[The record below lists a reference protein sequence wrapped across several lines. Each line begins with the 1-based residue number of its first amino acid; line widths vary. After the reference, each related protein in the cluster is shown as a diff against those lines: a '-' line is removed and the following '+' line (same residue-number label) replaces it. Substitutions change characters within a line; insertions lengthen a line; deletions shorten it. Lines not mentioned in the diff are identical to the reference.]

1 MIINLWSTPRTGSVW
16 YSKFLSQKYVNSF
29 VVTEMFNRYYMNMYQ
44 VRDLTGAIKN
54 YNQPVVGGSFKEY
67 FLDSMNF
74 LSKQDIYG
82 VRARTIEQEEEY
94 CFELLKKV
102 NKDQILIMH
111 NHIDPINDNIR
122 NWLLANADKN
132 YWIYRKN
139 KKLQLAS
146 YAVALSTKKFAAFNN
161 AAISYEPVA
170 DCDLGP
176 LKNLIRRIKV
186 WDSFEKNNMIA
197 FEDIDFFDAPGF
209 PLDQNTDPWARLS
222 VNMQTSIEA
231 LVSNYENNTD

>member
-16 YSKFLSQKYVNSF
+16 YSKYLCEKYTDSIL
-29 VVTEMFNRYYMNMYQ
+29 VTEMFNRYHMNMYH
-44 VRDLTGAIKN
+44 VRDSAGAIRN
-54 YNQPVVGGSFKEY
+54 YHQPIENGFYKEY
-67 FLDSMNF
+67 FLDSNNF
-74 LSKQDIYG
+74 LNKKDVYN

-146 YAVALSTKKFAAFNN
+146 YAVALSTKKFAAFNK